1 MNDPLSGVGI
11 VGCGFVAREHHCAAI
26 AAAGGDVVAVADPD
40 PVAAATVAAAVG
52 GATTHDSHQGLLDN
66 PRVGVVAV
74 CTPPE
79 HHREVAVAA
88 LESGRDVLVEK
99 PLALSVAECDAI
111 LAAAARSSR
120 TAAVGFNLRHN
131 AVVAAAGEA
140 IGAGEIGELLAV
152 SHRWF
157 GPAHESSGWGTEPAR
172 GGSLAMERGT
182 HCLDLARFIAG
193 AELGAATADGAPG
206 TGPLAITI
214 RHRRLL
220 ASIVIAD
227 APAPTNT
234 LSCVGEHGSLE
245 LDLYAFD
252 GLVLRGPG
260 QVSGAPGPRVR
271 AALRAPLKL
280 PSAVRAAR
288 RGGVF
293 RDSYA
298 EQWRALRTAIA
309 GGDRGSLATLEDG
322 RRAVE
327 LALAA
332 ERSARSGHEGGRSVR

>member
-1 MNDPLSGVGI
+1 M
-11 VGCGFVAREHHCAAI
+11 VA
-26 AAAGGDVVAVADPD
+26 GADPD
-40 PVAAATVAAAVG
+40 PAAAAAVAEAAG
-52 GATTHDSHQGLLDN
+52 GATAHGSHAGLLND

-88 LESGRDVLVEK
+88 LETGRDVMVEK

-111 LAAAARSSR
+111 LAAADRSGR
-120 TAAVGFNLRHN
+120 TVAVGFNLRHS
-131 AVVAAAGEA
+131 AVVAAAREA
-140 IGAGEIGELLAV
+140 IIAGEIGVLLGV

-157 GPAHESSGWGTEPAR
+157 GPAHESGGWSTDPAR

-193 AELGAATADGAPG
+193 TELGCPTARGVPG
-206 TGPLAITI
+206 PGPLAITMTDGP
-214 RHRRLL
+214 LL

-227 APAPTNT
+227 APAPANT
-234 LSCVGEHGSLE
+234 LSCVGDRGSLE
-245 LDLYAFD
+245 LDIYAFD
-252 GLVLRGPG
+252 GLLHCGPG
-260 QVSGAPGPRVR
+260 QLSGAPGPRVR

-280 PSAVRAAR
+280 PAAVRAAR

-298 EQWRALRTAIA
+298 QQWRALRTAIV
-309 GGDRGSLATLEDG
+309 GGDRGSLATLGDG

-332 ERSARSGHEGGRSVR
+332 ERSARGGSGADGDSDPRSDR